1 MSEVVTAVEATK
13 EPSTLLVVAMGMITV
28 FVVLICLILIIKL
41 LGAIMVKVTAN
52 SAPAATPVAAPAP
65 DAAPVTG
72 DKQKLVAAIAAA
84 IAEDMGTDVNHLK
97 IHSIRKL

>member
-1 MSEVVTAVEATK
+1 MGEPNTLQVV
-13 EPSTLLVVAMGMITV
+13 LMGLITV

-41 LGAIMVKVTAN
+41 MGFLMMKVTERKAV
-52 SAPAATPVAAPAP
+52 PAAVPAPGVPQGTAAP
-65 DAAPVTG
+65 G
-72 DKQKLVAAIAAA
+72 DKQKLVAAVAAA

>member
-1 MSEVVTAVEATK
+1 MNETAATVAAN

-28 FVVLICLILIIKL
+28 FVVLICLIGIIKL
-41 LGAIMVKVTAN
+41 LGMIMVSITGKSTA
-52 SAPAATPVAAPAP
+52 AAPAP
-65 DAAPVTG
+65 VAVPQAAAEPQQG